1 MVGQYVMSG
10 NISVIIPTLNEEC
23 NLAACVAALGSRH
36 DYELIVVDGGS
47 QDNTAETALNLK
59 ARLFITRA
67 CRAAQ
72 MNLGANAA
80 SNDIFLFLH
89 ADTILPHDWKD
100 TVWKTMQTPGTLIG
114 AFEFSLDTSRW
125 QFTVIEKLAGFRSRF
140 FQMPYGDQAIFVNRE
155 NFYRIGAFPEL
166 IIMEDFAFCQAARKL
181 GRIRTASAK
190 AVTSSRRWKERGII
204 KTTLINQLVIALY
217 SIGVPDRTL
226 RRIYDSTK

>member
-1 MVGQYVMSG
+1 MSR
-10 NISVIIPTLNEEC
+10 NISVIIPTLNEARHLE
-23 NLAACVAALGSRH
+23 ACVAALVPLS

-47 QDNTAETALNLK
+47 HDGTTEIAFNLK
-59 ARLFITRA
+59 ARLFSTRP

-72 MNLGANAA
+72 MNLGANVA
-80 SNDIFLFLH
+80 SNDVFLFLH

-100 TVWKTMQTPGTLIG
+100 IVHRTMLIPGTSAG
-114 AFEFSLDTSRW
+114 AFEFSLDASSW
-125 QFTVIEKLAGFRSRF
+125 EFASIEKLANFRSRF

-155 NFYRIGAFPEL
+155 NFFRIGAFPE
-166 IIMEDFAFCQAARKL
+166 ISIMEDFAFCQAAKKL
-181 GRIRTASAK
+181 GQIRTVSAK

-217 SIGVPDRTL
+217 SIGVSDRTL

>member
-1 MVGQYVMSG
+1 MPG
-10 NISVIIPTLNEEC
+10 NISVIIPTLDEAC

-47 QDNTAETALNLK
+47 QDNTAETALNLE
-59 ARLFITRA
+59 ARLFKTRA

-100 TVWKTMQTPGTLIG
+100 IVLETTLIPGTSVG
-114 AFEFSLDTSRW
+114 AFEFSLDASSW
-125 QFTVIEKLAGFRSRF
+125 QFIMIEKLAGFRSRF
-140 FQMPYGDQAIFVNRE
+140 FQMPYGDQAIFVNRDI
-155 NFYRIGAFPEL
+155 FYRIGAFPEL
-166 IIMEDFAFCQAARKL
+166 IIMEDFAFCQAAKKF
-181 GRIRTASAK
+181 GRVRTASAK

-217 SIGVPDRTL
+217 SLGVPDGTL